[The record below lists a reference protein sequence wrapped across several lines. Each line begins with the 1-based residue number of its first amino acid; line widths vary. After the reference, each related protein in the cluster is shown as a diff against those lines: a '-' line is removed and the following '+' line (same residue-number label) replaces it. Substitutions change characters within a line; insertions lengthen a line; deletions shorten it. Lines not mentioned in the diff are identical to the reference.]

1 MKLFCL
7 SGSIKNISFVTAILI
22 ITKIIPRCR
31 STSFFKIIMTFN
43 ILGLPYH
50 FFVVESPQPRGL
62 FLVDGELQTSK
73 LVKIIMK
80 TIAIL
85 ALTAAAFVSCQQQQ
99 PTPTAPQEPVTV
111 APIKK

>member
-1 MKLFCL
+1 
-7 SGSIKNISFVTAILI
+7 
-22 ITKIIPRCR
+22 
-31 STSFFKIIMTFN
+31 
-43 ILGLPYH
+43 
-50 FFVVESPQPRGL
+50 
-62 FLVDGELQTSK
+62 
-73 LVKIIMK
+73 MK